1 MNDEDKGT
9 IVVNSGSKTS
19 VHQSAPESSPLS
31 SAPDNE
37 NNDTAVQADQ
47 FSDTPGTSLTGQD
60 TTPSTTPK
68 KAKGKR
74 RVVVKKAVRKS
85 KWNADN
91 ILTDSKSPLASADL
105 RSILSNP
112 SAWDILEKEEK
123 AEILALFPDSQ
134 HILSAGTED
143 ARPDFASL
151 MNDDTFRYDCAAY
164 TENIVQGRHDPEW
177 LEQAW
182 AAHERRKMGDF
193 DEYLDDKF
201 KDEWEVELPPELKTH
216 RKPTISKEESDV
228 KMGGVEPVPN
238 ANDSTADICIE
249 VDTTDKKENPN
260 SEDRTDELE
269 TDDAVQEEPMIVAAG
284 QENSSAMEIDGADT
298 KEESAKGEFIMVKSN
313 VD

>member
-105 RSILSNP
+105 RVCLLIP
-112 SAWDILEKEEK
+112 
-123 AEILALFPDSQ
+123 
-134 HILSAGTED
+134 
-143 ARPDFASL
+143 
-151 MNDDTFRYDCAAY
+151 
-164 TENIVQGRHDPEW
+164 
-177 LEQAW
+177 QA
-182 AAHERRKMGDF
+182 
-193 DEYLDDKF
+193 
-201 KDEWEVELPPELKTH
+201 
-216 RKPTISKEESDV
+216 
-228 KMGGVEPVPN
+228 
-238 ANDSTADICIE
+238 
-249 VDTTDKKENPN
+249 
-260 SEDRTDELE
+260 
-269 TDDAVQEEPMIVAAG
+269 
-284 QENSSAMEIDGADT
+284 
-298 KEESAKGEFIMVKSN
+298 
-313 VD
+313 